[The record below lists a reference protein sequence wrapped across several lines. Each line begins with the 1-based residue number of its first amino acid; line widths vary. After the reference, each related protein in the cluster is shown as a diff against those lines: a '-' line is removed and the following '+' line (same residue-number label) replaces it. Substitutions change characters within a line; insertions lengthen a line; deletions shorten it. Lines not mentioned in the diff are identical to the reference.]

1 MWEWP
6 CRLLLGYPYEVSSRV
21 RFQMMR
27 VLSREPER
35 SMFGLAIPSVR
46 CRTVFPTAGNSLL
59 ERGGQGGDPAIMA
72 LKGAAENQ
80 LLGHG
85 V

>member
-1 MWEWP
+1 
-6 CRLLLGYPYEVSSRV
+6 
-21 RFQMMR
+21 MR

-35 SMFGLAIPSVR
+35 SMFGLAIHQFAVGLYIPR
-46 CRTVFPTAGNSLL
+46 AGNSLL
-59 ERGGQGGDPAIMA
+59 ERGGQGGDPACVA

-80 LLGHG
+80 LLGHD